1 LNIKNRHFLLDNC
14 VFWLLK
20 SWVVEGEFS
29 NRKNK
34 IRQER
39 EVDNEGTYN
48 GLMMINDLWRKVG
61 EEIPLILQLDEYFS
75 IDK

>member
-1 LNIKNRHFLLDNC
+1 MNIKNRHFLLDNC